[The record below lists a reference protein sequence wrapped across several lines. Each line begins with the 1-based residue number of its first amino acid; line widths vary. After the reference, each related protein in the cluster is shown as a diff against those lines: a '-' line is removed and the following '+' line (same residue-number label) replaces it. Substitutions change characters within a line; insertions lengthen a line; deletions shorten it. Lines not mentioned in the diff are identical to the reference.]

1 MKIFSR
7 TVSTDSDIRVTSADF
22 LHARCLSMV
31 NVSPQLVG
39 IGPDGDGVGVDV
51 AEVD

>member
-1 MKIFSR
+1 MKIFNR
-7 TVSTDSDIRVTSADF
+7 TALIDSDIRVTSADF
-22 LHARCLSMV
+22 LHARCLSIV

-39 IGPDGDGVGVDV
+39 IGPDGDGVDVDV